1 MPYTLTT
8 PLYYVNDRP
17 HLGSTYT
24 TLACDALARFQRLN
38 GYSVVF
44 ITGVDEHGQKIQ
56 RTAEARQ
63 LSPQQHCDGISAS
76 YRELWSRWG
85 ISQDR
90 FVRTTDPRHLQLV
103 DQFFARVKA
112 SGDVISGRQT
122 GWYCVGCEE
131 YKDDPTEAV
140 DPSCP
145 IHQKPLEW
153 RDEEN
158 LFFRLSRYQS
168 QIEELVARDD
178 FIQPANRRQEV
189 RNFVAQ
195 GLRDFS
201 ISRVNVSWGL
211 PVPGHDGHTFY
222 VWFDAL
228 LGYLTALLD
237 DGEPVDLDRLEKCGW
252 PASVHV
258 IGKDILR
265 FHAVFWPAML
275 MSAGLPLPK
284 SVFGHGFLTREGLK
298 MGKSLG
304 NVLDPER
311 LLDCFGS
318 DAVRWYLLR
327 DIQFGDDGDFQQQR
341 FVDLVNNDLANTI
354 GNLLNRT
361 SSMARKWFADAV
373 PPHTEAVGSKHPL
386 AMAATTTVATVVT
399 SMPALGF
406 KPAAEAV
413 LQLAIAANG
422 HLNDTAPWSR
432 MKQPGQETEVGDD
445 LYAVLEATRIVG
457 LLLSPLLPELSERI
471 LEQLGTSINPD
482 GWTEQLNWG
491 GLVSGAALPKPSP
504 VMQRLELQESL

>member
-195 GLRDFS
+195 GLRA
-201 ISRVNVSWGL
+201 VSYTHLTL
-211 PVPGHDGHTFY
+211 PTN
-222 VWFDAL
+222 
-228 LGYLTALLD
+228 
-237 DGEPVDLDRLEKCGW
+237 
-252 PASVHV
+252 
-258 IGKDILR
+258 
-265 FHAVFWPAML
+265 
-275 MSAGLPLPK
+275 
-284 SVFGHGFLTREGLK
+284 RE
-298 MGKSLG
+298 
-304 NVLDPER
+304 V
-311 LLDCFGS
+311 
-318 DAVRWYLLR
+318 
-327 DIQFGDDGDFQQQR
+327 
-341 FVDLVNNDLANTI
+341 
-354 GNLLNRT
+354 
-361 SSMARKWFADAV
+361 
-373 PPHTEAVGSKHPL
+373 
-386 AMAATTTVATVVT
+386 
-399 SMPALGF
+399 
-406 KPAAEAV
+406 
-413 LQLAIAANG
+413 
-422 HLNDTAPWSR
+422 
-432 MKQPGQETEVGDD
+432 
-445 LYAVLEATRIVG
+445 
-457 LLLSPLLPELSERI
+457 
-471 LEQLGTSINPD
+471 
-482 GWTEQLNWG
+482 
-491 GLVSGAALPKPSP
+491 
-504 VMQRLELQESL
+504 